1 MSNGNGTNGNSDYAL
16 YDSPNLSKYIR
27 PGMAILGGLI
37 SFIIILIT
45 VYYLLSFTPPDVAVV
60 ATLIGLSG
68 ACAAYPLWYYGI
80 RGQEKNMST
89 LLQQISGLKYSIPIN
104 QAALPSV
111 QVLPALPAGG
121 GATATGGSAAGAAVS
136 GTTGG
141 FVAGSIDQGIPAAA
155 PENVVKKAIEANVAS
170 IQNDKNVFDYLRG
183 VWGEKIQRF
192 IQQAADNNL
201 TTPEEIMKMAKE
213 FFGVKLTAAQCQNI
227 QSVLGLPAVVK
238 AMNDTKILDSF
249 EAAQNAGTLGPA
261 MMQALRIAA
270 NRYAA
275 TDVLDAFYKQ
285 VIYAPN
291 AAERSL
297 ALQKF
302 GIPKE
307 GADQTQTVGGD
318 IYYKAPNGQ
327 YTLFQP
333 ADLVGRDRFTRD
345 LLPTT

>member
-16 YDSPNLSKYIR
+16 YDSPNISKYIR
-27 PGMAILGGLI
+27 PGMAVVGGLI
-37 SFIIILIT
+37 SFIIIMIT
-45 VYYLLSFTPPDVAVV
+45 VYYLLTFKPPDVAVV

-68 ACAAYPLWYYGI
+68 ACAAYPLWYFGI

-104 QAALPSV
+104 QSALPTI

-121 GATATGGSAAGAAVS
+121 GATATGGTATGTSPDSA
-136 GTTGG
+136 
-141 FVAGSIDQGIPAAA
+141 VAGSVATVPAAK
-155 PENVVKKAIEANVAS
+155 PENVVLKAIEANVAS

-201 TTPEEIMKMAKE
+201 TTPEEIMKLAKQ
-213 FFGVKLTAAQCQNI
+213 FFGVKLTAEQCSNI

-275 TDVLDAFYKQ
+275 TDVLDSFYKQ

-345 LLPTT
+345 LIPTT